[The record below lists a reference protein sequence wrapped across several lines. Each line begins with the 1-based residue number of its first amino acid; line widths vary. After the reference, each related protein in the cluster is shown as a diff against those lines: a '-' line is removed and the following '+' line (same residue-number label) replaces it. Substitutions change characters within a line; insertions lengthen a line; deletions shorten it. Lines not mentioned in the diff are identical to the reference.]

1 VLPGGTFEPRPR
13 IIGYIC
19 HYPDATIRFHTGTP
33 NHEAWGDI
41 LQHNWMYL
49 VYGNLSDEDSPA
61 DMPPACGKSMLI
73 TTFVD
78 ANLYHDLTIGRST
91 TGVLHLVNQT
101 PVSWFSK

>member
-1 VLPGGTFEPRPR
+1 MPLFAFILGLPTMRLGETSFNTTGCIWCTV
-13 IIGYIC
+13 IC
-19 HYPDATIRFHTGTP
+19 LMRTLRQTC
-33 NHEAWGDI
+33 
-41 LQHNWMYL
+41 LLL
-49 VYGNLSDEDSPA
+49 V
-61 DMPPACGKSMLI
+61 SMLI